1 MVKKMK
7 MMMKMMNRVSCAV
20 AIFGVLTV
28 CLPSN
33 AAAQNMSKS
42 ASVAKELVQVM
53 ESKKLDSIAAKIAT
67 PEGHYAAAL
76 YFPNVQLLVIS
87 GHYSAP
93 QLMDPRLTA
102 KQYRDTYMELSG
114 TVTPDT
120 KVFVQD
126 MGEPGLTMRK
136 QDNMYDTWTRAGKVV
151 MFDGDNDKQK
161 ISDAEYAKT
170 FAAADE
176 EYARILGALLAEAK
190 K

>member
-1 MVKKMK
+1 MTK
-7 MMMKMMNRVSCAV
+7 RGWCSVSIAGLLAV
-20 AIFGVLTV
+20 SLT
-28 CLPSN
+28 SD
-33 AAAQNMSKS
+33 ASAQTSKS
-42 ASVAKELVQVM
+42 AAVAKELVQVM
-53 ESKKLDSIAAKIAT
+53 EAKKLDSIAAKLPAG
-67 PEGHYAAAL
+67 EGAYAAAL

-126 MGEPGLTMRK
+126 MGEPGLTPKK
-136 QDNMYDTWTRAGKVV
+136 QDNLYDTWTRAGKVV
-151 MFDGDNDKQK
+151 MFDGENDKQK
-161 ISDAEYAKT
+161 ISDAEYAKA

-176 EYARILGALLAEAK
+176 EYARILSALLAEAK

>member
-1 MVKKMK
+1 MVKM
-7 MMMKMMNRVSCAV
+7 MMNRVLFSAV
-20 AIFGVLTV
+20 MFGLLAVS
-28 CLPSN
+28 LPST
-33 AAAQNMSKS
+33 AAAQNTSKS
-42 ASVAKELVQVM
+42 APVAKELVQVM
-53 ESKKLDSIAAKIAT
+53 ESKKLDSIAAKIET

-114 TVTPDT
+114 TVSPDT

-126 MGEPGLTMRK
+126 MGEPGLTPKK
-136 QDNMYDTWTRAGKVV
+136 QENMYDTWTRAGKVV